1 MTVGKIH
8 LGVVRAPAYSVG
20 NPDIVVD
27 SVQVSAL
34 QSIEGTARALHR
46 FTHGADPKPP
56 PPVATTVIEDVDC
69 TAGLRINDA
78 IELSACRIVVGKATP
93 PCNQQSLAHTRRKR
107 AELFWRRPAFECCA
121 LGIETMNSRFECVD
135 PIEHPLDRMPAR
147 NLAEDVLSVRDT
159 HNFDHDDLCP
169 DRSHTPR
176 VKNSPRRFFC
186 NLPVAVS
193 GSSASLTNFIMRGI
207 L

>member
-8 LGVVRAPAYSVG
+8 LGVRRAPKYSVG

-56 PPVATTVIEDVDC
+56 PPVATTVIEDVDRA
-69 TAGLRINDA
+69 AGLRINDA
-78 IELSACRIVVGKATP
+78 IELSAYRIVVGEATP
-93 PCNQQSLAHTRRKR
+93 PCNQQPWAHTRRKR
-107 AELFWRRPAFECCA
+107 AKLFWRRPAFECCA
-121 LGIETMNSRFECVD
+121 LGVQAMNGRFECVD

-147 NLAEDVLSVRDT
+147 NLAEDVLGVRDT
-159 HNFDHDDLCP
+159 YNFDHDGP
-169 DRSHTPR
+169 
-176 VKNSPRRFFC
+176 SPLISYAACEELR
-186 NLPVAVS
+186 
-193 GSSASLTNFIMRGI
+193 
-207 L
+207 